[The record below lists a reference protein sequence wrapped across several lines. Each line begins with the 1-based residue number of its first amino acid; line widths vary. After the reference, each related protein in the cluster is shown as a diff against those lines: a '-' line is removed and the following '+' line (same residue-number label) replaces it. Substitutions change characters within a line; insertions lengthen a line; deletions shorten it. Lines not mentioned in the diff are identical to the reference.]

1 MKPLRS
7 KATNRT
13 GATAVEFA
21 LMVPIIFT
29 LFMGGIEIT
38 RLNFIRQSVSNAAY
52 EGARKA
58 VMPGGTVS
66 DAQTEAQRLLTILRI
81 SNGATYTATIDT
93 DKVTMRVVVPVSQNS
108 WGITRFCS
116 GMNVSQTVTL
126 SRESFSST

>member
-1 MKPLRS
+1 
-7 KATNRT
+7 
-13 GATAVEFA
+13 
-21 LMVPIIFT
+21 MVPIIFT

-58 VMPGGTVS
+58 VMPGGTVAE
-66 DAQTEAQRLLTILRI
+66 AQSEAQRLLTILRI
-81 SNGATYTATIDT
+81 STGATCSATIGT
-93 DKVTMRVVVPVSQNS
+93 DKVTMTVTVPVSQNS